1 MQVCSGLP
9 ISQGLAAGKIV
20 FLGTQKA
27 TVRQAV
33 SPQEEQLRF
42 ESAQRQAV
50 DALGALYEKAR
61 AELGEKDA
69 EIFSVHQLMAEDE
82 DFTDL
87 VSEAIADGAEAAE
100 AVRQAGEQCAAMFSA
115 MDDDYM
121 RERAADVRD
130 VAARI
135 CRILNGEAEQT
146 ITEPCLIAAEEL
158 TPSQTVQFPREFVRG
173 MLTARGA
180 ANSHMGIL
188 ARTLGVPAVSQLPV
202 SAELHGRTAVLDG
215 FSGTLTLDPDEQTL
229 AEAAAKIAAQQA
241 QREALRQLISAPSV
255 TRDGHSVRLYANI
268 AGTDD
273 LPLLRE
279 SGAEGVGLLRSEF
292 LYLGRSTYPTEDE
305 LFESYKTVVQAMDGR
320 EVIIRTLDIGADK
333 QVGYFDMPP
342 EDNPALGLRA
352 IRLCLTRPILFQ
364 TQLCAILRA
373 SRYGTVGIMF
383 PMVTGPDELHRLKQA
398 LADAEDVLIACGE
411 RFGPYRVGVMIETPA
426 AVFMSGE
433 LAGEV
438 DFFSIGTNDL
448 IQYTVAV
455 DRGNKQ
461 IEKLYDYHHPAVLR
475 LIAHTI
481 ASAAAA
487 GIPCCMCGEAAGEE
501 DFTQALLGCGLM
513 QFSVSA
519 GAVAGLKKRICDSS
533 REAAKSLFAQLE
545 AMKTAEEITR
555 KLSQRGEDA

>member
-20 FLGTQKA
+20 FLGAQKA
-27 TVRQAV
+27 AVRQAV

-87 VSEAIADGAEAAE
+87 VSEAIADGAEASE

-180 ANSHMGIL
+180 ANSHTGIL

-229 AEAAAKIAAQQA
+229 SEAAAKIAAQQ
-241 QREALRQLISAPSV
+241 LSLI
-255 TRDGHSVRLYANI
+255 HI
-268 AGTDD
+268 
-273 LPLLRE
+273 
-279 SGAEGVGLLRSEF
+279 
-292 LYLGRSTYPTEDE
+292 
-305 LFESYKTVVQAMDGR
+305 
-320 EVIIRTLDIGADK
+320 
-333 QVGYFDMPP
+333 
-342 EDNPALGLRA
+342 
-352 IRLCLTRPILFQ
+352 
-364 TQLCAILRA
+364 
-373 SRYGTVGIMF
+373 
-383 PMVTGPDELHRLKQA
+383 
-398 LADAEDVLIACGE
+398 
-411 RFGPYRVGVMIETPA
+411 
-426 AVFMSGE
+426 
-433 LAGEV
+433 
-438 DFFSIGTNDL
+438 
-448 IQYTVAV
+448 
-455 DRGNKQ
+455 
-461 IEKLYDYHHPAVLR
+461 
-475 LIAHTI
+475 
-481 ASAAAA
+481 
-487 GIPCCMCGEAAGEE
+487 
-501 DFTQALLGCGLM
+501 
-513 QFSVSA
+513 
-519 GAVAGLKKRICDSS
+519 
-533 REAAKSLFAQLE
+533 
-545 AMKTAEEITR
+545 
-555 KLSQRGEDA
+555 

>member
-1 MQVCSGLP
+1 
-9 ISQGLAAGKIV
+9 
-20 FLGTQKA
+20 
-27 TVRQAV
+27 
-33 SPQEEQLRF
+33 
-42 ESAQRQAV
+42 
-50 DALGALYEKAR
+50 
-61 AELGEKDA
+61 
-69 EIFSVHQLMAEDE
+69 MAEDE

-87 VSEAIADGAEAAE
+87 VSEAIADGAEASE
-100 AVRQAGEQCAAMFSA
+100 AVRQAGEQCAAIFSA

-229 AEAAAKIAAQQA
+229 AEANAKIAAQQE

-273 LPLLRE
+273 LPLMRE

-305 LFESYKTVVQAMDGR
+305 LFESYKTIVQAMDGR
-320 EVIIRTLDIGADK
+320 EVIIARWISARTSRS
-333 QVGYFDMPP
+333 V
-342 EDNPALGLRA
+342 
-352 IRLCLTRPILFQ
+352 ILICRRR
-364 TQLCAILRA
+364 TTPR
-373 SRYGTVGIMF
+373 S
-383 PMVTGPDELHRLKQA
+383 
-398 LADAEDVLIACGE
+398 ACG
-411 RFGPYRVGVMIETPA
+411 R
-426 AVFMSGE
+426 
-433 LAGEV
+433 
-438 DFFSIGTNDL
+438 
-448 IQYTVAV
+448 
-455 DRGNKQ
+455 
-461 IEKLYDYHHPAVLR
+461 
-475 LIAHTI
+475 
-481 ASAAAA
+481 SA
-487 GIPCCMCGEAAGEE
+487 C
-501 DFTQALLGCGLM
+501 
-513 QFSVSA
+513 V
-519 GAVAGLKKRICDSS
+519 
-533 REAAKSLFAQLE
+533 
-545 AMKTAEEITR
+545 
-555 KLSQRGEDA
+555 

>member
-9 ISQGLAAGKIV
+9 ISHGLAAGKIV
-20 FLGTQKA
+20 FLGVQKA
-27 TVRQAV
+27 AVRQAV

-87 VSEAIADGAEAAE
+87 VSEAITDGAEAAE
-100 AVRQAGEQCAAMFSA
+100 AVRQAGEQCAAIFSA

-202 SAELHGRTAVLDG
+202 SAGLHGRTAVLDG

-229 AEAAAKIAAQQA
+229 AEANAKIAAQQE
-241 QREALRQLISAPSV
+241 QREALRRGTGILSAFTP
-255 TRDGHSVRLYANI
+255 
-268 AGTDD
+268 
-273 LPLLRE
+273 
-279 SGAEGVGLLRSEF
+279 
-292 LYLGRSTYPTEDE
+292 
-305 LFESYKTVVQAMDGR
+305 
-320 EVIIRTLDIGADK
+320 
-333 QVGYFDMPP
+333 
-342 EDNPALGLRA
+342 
-352 IRLCLTRPILFQ
+352 
-364 TQLCAILRA
+364 ILRA
-373 SRYGTVGIMF
+373 RTICRCCGKAARRVSGCSEASFCIWAAARTRPRTSCLKATKRSCRPWMAERSSSARWISARTSRSVI
-383 PMVTGPDELHRLKQA
+383 
-398 LADAEDVLIACGE
+398 LICRRRTTLRSACG
-411 RFGPYRVGVMIETPA
+411 R
-426 AVFMSGE
+426 
-433 LAGEV
+433 
-438 DFFSIGTNDL
+438 
-448 IQYTVAV
+448 
-455 DRGNKQ
+455 
-461 IEKLYDYHHPAVLR
+461 
-475 LIAHTI
+475 
-481 ASAAAA
+481 SA
-487 GIPCCMCGEAAGEE
+487 C
-501 DFTQALLGCGLM
+501 
-513 QFSVSA
+513 V
-519 GAVAGLKKRICDSS
+519 
-533 REAAKSLFAQLE
+533 
-545 AMKTAEEITR
+545 
-555 KLSQRGEDA
+555 

>member
-1 MQVCSGLP
+1 MQVCLGLP

-27 TVRQAV
+27 AVRQAV

-135 CRILNGEAEQT
+135 CRMLNGEAEQT

-180 ANSHMGIL
+180 ANSHTGIL

-215 FSGTLTLDPDEQTL
+215 FSGTLTLDPDEKTL
-229 AEAAAKIAAQQA
+229 AEANAKIAAQQA

-320 EVIIRTLDIGADK
+320 EIIIRTLDIGADK

-383 PMVTGPDELHRLKQA
+383 PMVTGPDELHRLKEA
-398 LADAEDVLIACGE
+398 LADAEDVLIARGE

-448 IQYTVAV
+448 TGYTMAV
-455 DRGNKQ
+455 DRGNAAVS
-461 IEKLYDYHHPAVLR
+461 KLYDPIQPAVLR
-475 LIAHTI
+475 LIETTI
-481 ASAAAA
+481 KNAKKA
-487 GIPCCMCGEAAGEE
+487 GIPVGMCGEAAA
-501 DFTQALLGCGLM
+501 DTRLIPLLCKWGLDE
-513 QFSVSA
+513 FSVTP
-519 GAVAGLKKRICDSS
+519 SS
-533 REAAKSLFAQLE
+533 ILH
-545 AMKTAEEITR
+545 TR
-555 KLSQRGEDA
+555 KSICECE

>member
-1 MQVCSGLP
+1 MQVFSGLP

-20 FLGTQKA
+20 FLGAQKA
-27 TVRQAV
+27 AVRQAV

-180 ANSHMGIL
+180 ANSHTGIL

-373 SRYGTVGIMF
+373 SRYGNVGIMF

-398 LADAEDVLIACGE
+398 LADAEDVLIARGE

-448 IQYTVAV
+448 TQYLLAM
-455 DRGNKQ
+455 DRQNPN
-461 IEKLYDYHHPAVLR
+461 LAPFCDPHHPAVLR
-475 LIAHTI
+475 AIRQTVERAHQ
-481 ASAAAA
+481 A
-487 GIPCCMCGEAAGEE
+487 GCTVGICGELAADE
-501 DFTQALLGCGLM
+501 ALTEAFLRLGVDEL
-513 QFSVSA
+513 SVAPS
-519 GAVAGLKKRICDSS
+519 RILPL
-533 REAAKSLFAQLE
+533 REKIRSLTL
-545 AMKTAEEITR
+545 
-555 KLSQRGEDA
+555 G

>member
-1 MQVCSGLP
+1 MQVFSGLP

-20 FLGTQKA
+20 FLGAQEA
-27 TVRQAV
+27 AARQAG
-33 SPQEEQLRF
+33 SPQEEQARF

-87 VSEAIADGAEAAE
+87 VSEAITDGAEAAE

-180 ANSHMGIL
+180 ANSHTGIL

-373 SRYGTVGIMF
+373 SRYGNVGIMF
-383 PMVTGPDELHRLKQA
+383 PMVTGPDELHRLKEA
-398 LADAEDVLIACGE
+398 LADAEDVLIARGE

-448 IQYTVAV
+448 TQYLLAM
-455 DRGNKQ
+455 DRQNPN
-461 IEKLYDYHHPAVLR
+461 LAPFCDPHHPAVLR
-475 LIAHTI
+475 AIRQTVERAHQ
-481 ASAAAA
+481 A
-487 GIPCCMCGEAAGEE
+487 GCTVGICGELAADE
-501 DFTQALLGCGLM
+501 ALTEAFLRLGVDEL
-513 QFSVSA
+513 SVAPS
-519 GAVAGLKKRICDSS
+519 RILPL
-533 REAAKSLFAQLE
+533 REKIRSLTL
-545 AMKTAEEITR
+545 
-555 KLSQRGEDA
+555 G

>member
-1 MQVCSGLP
+1 MQVFSGLP

-20 FLGTQKA
+20 FLGAQKA
-27 TVRQAV
+27 AVRQAV

-100 AVRQAGEQCAAMFSA
+100 AVRQAGEQCAAIFSA

-135 CRILNGEAEQT
+135 CRILNGEAEHT
-146 ITEPCLIAAEEL
+146 IAEPCLIAAEEL

-173 MLTARGA
+173 MLTARGG
-180 ANSHMGIL
+180 ANSHTGIL

-229 AEAAAKIAAQQA
+229 AEANAKIAAQQE

-305 LFESYKTVVQAMDGR
+305 LFESYKTIVQAMDGR

-333 QVGYFDMPP
+333 QIGYFNLPK
-342 EDNPALGLRA
+342 EDNPAMGMRALRICLNRPEIFKTQLRA
-352 IRLCLTRPILFQ
+352 LY
-364 TQLCAILRA
+364 RA
-373 SRYGTVGIMF
+373 SAFGKLGIMF
-383 PMVTGPDELHRLKQA
+383 PMVTSVWEVREAKKYCEEVKRDLKA
-398 LADAEDVLIACGE
+398 EGIPFAEDVQ
-411 RFGPYRVGVMIETPA
+411 VGIMIETPA
-426 AVFMSGE
+426 AAIMSDR
-433 LAGEV
+433 LAKEV
-438 DFFSIGTNDL
+438 DFFSCGTNDL
-448 IQYTVAV
+448 TQYTLAC
-455 DRGNKQ
+455 DRQNNDLGRF
-461 IEKLYDYHHPAVLR
+461 YDPHNPAVLR
-475 LIAHTI
+475 LLKMVTENAHKN
-481 ASAAAA
+481 
-487 GIPCCMCGEAAGEE
+487 GIWVGICGE
-501 DFTQALLGCGLM
+501 LGADLTLTETFLAIGVDEL
-513 QFSVSA
+513 SVSPR
-519 GAVAGLKKRICDSS
+519 AVLPLRNAVRMTDT
-533 REAAKSLFAQLE
+533 RESAPRLLAAID
-545 AMKTAEEITR
+545 AEYPET
-555 KLSQRGEDA
+555 L

>member
-20 FLGTQKA
+20 FLGAQKA
-27 TVRQAV
+27 AVRQAV

-87 VSEAIADGAEAAE
+87 VSEAI
-100 AVRQAGEQCAAMFSA
+100 
-115 MDDDYM
+115 
-121 RERAADVRD
+121 
-130 VAARI
+130 
-135 CRILNGEAEQT
+135 
-146 ITEPCLIAAEEL
+146 
-158 TPSQTVQFPREFVRG
+158 
-173 MLTARGA
+173 
-180 ANSHMGIL
+180 
-188 ARTLGVPAVSQLPV
+188 
-202 SAELHGRTAVLDG
+202 
-215 FSGTLTLDPDEQTL
+215 
-229 AEAAAKIAAQQA
+229 
-241 QREALRQLISAPSV
+241 
-255 TRDGHSVRLYANI
+255 
-268 AGTDD
+268 TD
-273 LPLLRE
+273 
-279 SGAEGVGLLRSEF
+279 GAEGVGLLRSEF

-398 LADAEDVLIACGE
+398 LADAEDVLIARGE

-448 IQYTVAV
+448 TQYLLAM
-455 DRGNKQ
+455 DRQNPN
-461 IEKLYDYHHPAVLR
+461 LAPFCDPHHPAVLR
-475 LIAHTI
+475 AIRQTVERAHQ
-481 ASAAAA
+481 A
-487 GIPCCMCGEAAGEE
+487 GCSVGICGELAADE
-501 DFTQALLGCGLM
+501 ALTEAFLRLGVDEL
-513 QFSVSA
+513 SVAPS
-519 GAVAGLKKRICDSS
+519 RILPL
-533 REAAKSLFAQLE
+533 REKIRSLTL
-545 AMKTAEEITR
+545 
-555 KLSQRGEDA
+555 G